1 MMPRNAKKK
10 KASPA
15 RKKAGAADDYS
26 ATICALCGNI
36 IRGTRAKAR
45 AVIYSVCSGCKRMP
59 RVS

>member
-10 KASPA
+10 TSPA
-15 RKKAGAADDYS
+15 RKKAGADDNYS
-26 ATICALCGNI
+26 TTICALCGQI
-36 IRGTRAKAR
+36 IKGTRDKAR